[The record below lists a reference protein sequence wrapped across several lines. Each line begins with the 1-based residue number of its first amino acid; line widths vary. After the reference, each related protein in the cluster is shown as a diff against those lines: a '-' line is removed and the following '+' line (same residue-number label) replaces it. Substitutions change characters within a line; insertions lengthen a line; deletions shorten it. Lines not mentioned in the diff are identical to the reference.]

1 MEEKKYS
8 ELDMIELTDILDNHI
23 LGEIDKFDRMMFGS
37 WYDDWKTCFSKG
49 EQRALILTAFDIKI
63 GLDRLEQRFPSVA
76 VHVRESHRPTIER
89 MNKVIRMCHAN
100 ESDELA
106 F

>member
-1 MEEKKYS
+1 MEEKKYP
-8 ELDMIELTDILDNHI
+8 ELAMIELTNILDNHI
-23 LGEIDKFDRMMFGS
+23 LGEINKFDRMMFGH
-37 WYDDWKTCFSKG
+37 WYDDWKTCFSKM
-49 EQRALILTAFDIKI
+49 EQRNLILSAFDIKI
-63 GLDRLEQRFPSVA
+63 GMDKLEKRFPSVA

>member
-8 ELDMIELTDILDNHI
+8 ELEMIELTNILDNHV
-23 LGEIDKFDRMMFGS
+23 LGEIDKFDRMMFGH
-37 WYDDWKTCFSKG
+37 WCDDLKTCLSKR
-49 EQRALILTAFDIKI
+49 EQRDLILTAFDIKI
-63 GLDRLEQRFPSVA
+63 GLDKLEQRFPSVA
-76 VHVRESHRPTIER
+76 VHVRESHRPTVER